1 MKHWLLS
8 VLLVVCGT
16 VSAQITLVKDGKSS
30 ARIIVQDKMPN
41 SKTSAQFLQRFLT
54 EISGVALPI
63 ENDKTPRKGDILIGG
78 QSPSEVTED
87 GFSISTQDG
96 ILKISGKE
104 NGVVYGVVTLL
115 EQYLGIDYWGENEY
129 SLTPSRSSLWA
140 RIFAVTYTFTS
151 CACANSIPSFI
162 SSIEKFF
169 AFARNPNAS
178 PPIYT
183 ASAPK
188 ITAVFN
194 TSRLLAG
201 INSSIGLLIFLLLVL
216 CSLPH
221 HLQAE

>member
-1 MKHWLLS
+1 MKHWFLS

-78 QSPSEVTED
+78 QSSAEVTED

-201 INSSIGLLIFLLLVL
+201 INNSIGLLIFLLLVL